1 MPKLQADQVLRF
13 GPYRLDPRGGH
24 LWRGTLE
31 VKLTPKAL
39 AVLRHLVQQPGQV
52 VSKEAFFRA
61 VWADTVVSDAALT
74 SCIQELRQALHDE
87 ARNPRYIETVHR
99 RGFRF
104 IATVQSSRVK
114 GQGSKA
120 EPVPSPQHLASPVVG
135 RETELQQLQR

>member
-13 GPYRLDPRGGH
+13 DPYRLDPRGGH

-39 AVLRHLVQQPGQV
+39 AVLRHLVRQPGQV

-87 ARNPRYIETVHR
+87 ARNPRYIAPLMAAAPPVSR
-99 RGFRF
+99 SRF
-104 IATVQSSRVK
+104 QVSNSRPK
-114 GQGSKA
+114 PTPNPQF
-120 EPVPSPQHLASPVVG
+120 PTPSCVG
-135 RETELQQLQR
+135 REGELRQLH